1 MLIEVADL
9 IQFGLLASVAVLL
22 WEQHLQK
29 KTMERFSEGMIEL
42 IDKHNELSDAFVALE
57 EDVEE
62 IEGAIQ

>member
-9 IQFGLLASVAVLL
+9 IQFGLFASVAVLL
-22 WEQHLQK
+22 WEQHLQRK
-29 KTMERFSEGMIEL
+29 ILERFSEGMIEL
-42 IDKHNELSDAFVALE
+42 IDKHNELADAFVELE

>member
-1 MLIEVADL
+1 MLISVDDL
-9 IQFGLLASVAVLL
+9 IQLGLLVSVAVLL
-22 WEQHLQK
+22 WEQHVHR

-42 IDKHNELSDAFVALE
+42 IDKHNELADAFVELE